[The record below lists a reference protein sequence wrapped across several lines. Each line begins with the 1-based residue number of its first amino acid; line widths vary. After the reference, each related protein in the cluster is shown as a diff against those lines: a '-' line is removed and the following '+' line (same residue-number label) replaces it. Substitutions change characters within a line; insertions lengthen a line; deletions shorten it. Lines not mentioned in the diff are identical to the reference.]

1 MNHTTWEPDLV
12 SAGLLSLTTQLG
24 ESARD
29 LVVLAEGNT
38 SELLD
43 DGRLAVK
50 ASGAGLAHAKS
61 EDFVVVDI
69 DEVMAVVDDPTTTQD
84 RKSVV

>member
-12 SAGLLSLTTQLG
+12 SAPLLSLTTQLG

-50 ASGAGLAHAKS
+50 AS
-61 EDFVVVDI
+61 
-69 DEVMAVVDDPTTTQD
+69 
-84 RKSVV
+84 